1 MAEESKTM
9 YAVGLDAG
17 SRTTR
22 VVICVLERGRLRFL
36 GAGSVP
42 SEGWA
47 KSRIADQVAVAESI
61 RSAMAEAQALAGVNV
76 EAVVVGMG
84 GQTVNG
90 SNSRGALEL
99 GYERE
104 IEPGDVDRVMK
115 RAWKAR
121 LDEDRMILQLY
132 PQDFV
137 VDGFA
142 GHRNPEKMLGA
153 CLAVNVHIATVSI
166 QEHNALIGAVN
177 LASVLVEETVFEP
190 QAACYAAVRPE
201 DRREGIAVLDIG
213 AESTG
218 LVVYY
223 GDSLQLACSIH
234 SANGSQICGD
244 SFTRDLAH
252 AMCLSFEDAERVKT
266 EFGSASPESCP
277 DNLHVELPAPE
288 EREPRQGS
296 LRHVTIV
303 LESRATDLF
312 RLVRQQLLRIGM
324 DRALIGGIYVCG
336 GGAQLAEVLDV
347 ADKELRCQARFG
359 LPSGIRDWPEEIR
372 TPEWTT
378 AAGLAMYSAKIKQ
391 KNELKRESAGWLGKV
406 LRQTVR

>member
-1 MAEESKTM
+1 MTSKTM

-22 VVICVLERGRLRFL
+22 AVICVLERGRMRFL
-36 GAGSVP
+36 GAGSAP
-42 SEGWA
+42 SEGWM
-47 KSRIADQVAVAESI
+47 KGRIADQVAVSESI
-61 RSAMAEAQALAGVNV
+61 RCAIAEAQASAGVNV
-76 EAVVVGMG
+76 ESAVVGMS

-99 GYERE
+99 GYTRE
-104 IEPGDVDRVMK
+104 VETGDVDRVMK

-121 LDEDRMILQLY
+121 LEDDRMILQLY

-142 GHRNPEKMLGA
+142 GHRNPDRMLGA
-153 CLAVNVHIATVSI
+153 CLAVNVHLATVST
-166 QEHNALIGAVN
+166 QEHNALVGAVN
-177 LASVLVEETVFEP
+177 LASVLVEESVFEP

-223 GDSLQLACSIH
+223 GDSLQLACVIH
-234 SANGSQICGD
+234 SPGGKQICGD

-252 AMCLSFEDAERVKT
+252 AMCLSFEDAERVKM
-266 EFGSASPESCP
+266 EYGSASPHSCLE
-277 DNLHVELPAPE
+277 NLQVELPTPE

-296 LRHVTIV
+296 LRHVNIV

-312 RLVRQQLLRIGM
+312 NLVRSELAQIGM

-336 GGAQLAEVLDV
+336 GGAQLPDLLDV

-359 LPSGIRDWPEEIR
+359 LPSGIRDWPEEIK

-378 AAGLAMYSAKIKQ
+378 AAGLSMYSAKIKE
-391 KNELKRESAGWLGKV
+391 KTEMRRESAGWLGKV